1 MIRKRRPSFKPSLE
15 ALEDRCCPSGGG
27 GSGIVPPGTIYYTD
41 YKPLQSP
48 LGWYD
53 SFNNSDSMKADG
65 TAKTVLAN
73 FPQYGEPSHLL
84 HGARWILDGEP
95 VPGVYPNGLQR
106 EELFATRLSDGVKV
120 QLTNDPNVQPNFTG
134 LRWAFADGFVSF
146 PAVTWTAESTGG
158 NFTDSSGQQWLV
170 DAGIFK
176 ANVDWT
182 TGSPVAATPT
192 KALDAGLFFGS
203 GGDFSSFWAKPDIVH
218 FDWSPSGTQIVY
230 DQGIEASPGNAVT
243 DYLRLTA
250 FDANGNPVNTIQL
263 ATSVN
268 GANFLPEW
276 APDGSRIAYDNGYGI
291 WTVKPDGTSAAQLT
305 NLGTNGVGVYD
316 GHPDWSPDSKQI
328 AFTESTQTNKG
339 GLTHYLEDVLRVAAT
354 GGTPVNLT
362 KDVSDNT
369 YVAAWRAD
377 VQALTAAAIGTGAT
391 QTLRSSQVEPLLAEA
406 LARWQA
412 AGVDTTALGNV
423 QVQIVN
429 LGGTTLGMASGNT
442 ITLDDNAAGWGW
454 FVDPTPANDSEFT
467 TPGNQGEQGR
477 MDLLTVLEHEL
488 GHLLGFDHQKTGVME
503 DTLATGTR
511 ETPTG
516 QWTVQDL
523 ALVDLVFAGE
533 QNPLRR
539 KFF

>member
-27 GSGIVPPGTIYYTD
+27 GSGIVPPGAIYYSD
-41 YKPLQSP
+41 FKPVLDAQI
-48 LGWYD
+48 GVWYD
-53 SFNNSDSMKADG
+53 SFSNNDSMKADG

-73 FPQYGEPSHLL
+73 FPEYGEPSHLL
-84 HGARWILDGEP
+84 HGARWILDDEP
-95 VPGVYPNGLQR
+95 VAGAYYPNGLQR
-106 EELFATRLSDGVKV
+106 VELFATRLSDGVKV
-120 QLTNDPNVQPNFTG
+120 QLTNDPNVQSNFTG
-134 LRWAFADGFVSF
+134 LRWAFDDRFVSF
-146 PAVTWTAESTGG
+146 PAVTWTPVSTGG
-158 NFTDSSGQQWLV
+158 NFTDSSSQHWLV

-176 ANVDWT
+176 ANVNWT
-182 TGSPVAATPT
+182 TGSPVAAMPT
-192 KALDAGLFFGS
+192 EALDAGLFFGS
-203 GGDFSSFWAKPDIVH
+203 VNDFQQFWATPDIIH
-218 FDWSPSGTQIVY
+218 LDWSPSGAQVTYEQIA
-230 DQGIEASPGNAVT
+230 ESSPGSYPPTYNVRVT
-243 DYLRLTA
+243 T
-250 FDANGNPVNTIQL
+250 FDSGGSPTGTTQL
-263 ATSVN
+263 
-268 GANFLPEW
+268 GLGRDPEW
-276 APDGSRIAYDNGYGI
+276 SPDGSRIAYDNGSSI

-316 GHPDWSPDSKQI
+316 FHPDWSPDSKQI

-339 GLTHYLEDVLRVAAT
+339 GLTHYLKDVLRIAAS
-354 GGTPVNLT
+354 GGTTVNLT
-362 KDVSDNT
+362 KDVADNT
-369 YVAAWRAD
+369 FAVAWRAD
-377 VQALTAAAIGTGAT
+377 VQALTAAAIGHGAT

-429 LGGTTLGMASGNT
+429 LGGATLGMASGNT

-454 FVDPTPANDSEFT
+454 FVDPTPHDDSEFI
-467 TPGNQGEQGR
+467 TPGNQGEQHR

-488 GHLLGFDHQKTGVME
+488 GHLLGFDHQATGVME